1 MAKKPLSLLYIVLM
15 YTLPRKKSTMQRRY
29 FLSASTAALA
39 TANAAPSDVVT
50 LAVIGV
56 NGMGHGH
63 VRNMVKRPDARIAT
77 LCDIDQSVA
86 ERAGQTVQK
95 ETGRTP
101 KLETDFRRVLED
113 KAIEAVVIATP
124 HHWHAPMAIRAM
136 QAGKDVYL
144 EKPASHVFREGRLL
158 IDAARKYKRI
168 AQHGTQMRSS
178 EVTAKAGELLKSGII
193 GEVRMSKA
201 FNCQRH
207 KHRAPVADSSAPA
220 GVNYDMWLGPAADGG
235 FNANKFHGNWNWYRE
250 FGNGDIG
257 GDGIHD
263 LDMARWGLGVTTH
276 PVRITA
282 HGSRT
287 DRTLTGEREFPD
299 NMTVAY
305 QYEDGRVL
313 YYEERAFTGYGT
325 FGFDSV
331 NAFYGTEG
339 YMVFTRRGYFQVYL
353 GAKEEKGPSMR
364 GGGGHPAHLYNFLE
378 CVRTRKEPEVNMEV
392 AHLSCGLVHLG
403 EIGYRTGRVLHFDPK
418 TEKFIKDPEADK
430 LLTKK
435 YRAPW
440 TVPDPV

>member
-1 MAKKPLSLLYIVLM
+1 MLHAKSSSDSACYFEEHAQF
-15 YTLPRKKSTMQRRY
+15 RDRRARLRFKLRMDMERRF

-39 TANAAPSDVVT
+39 VSNAAPSDTVT

-63 VRNMVKRPDARIAT
+63 VRNFVKRSDVRIAT
-77 LCDIDQSVA
+77 LCDIDQAVA

-101 KLETDFRRVLED
+101 KLEGDFRRVLED
-113 KAIEAVVIATP
+113 KSIQAVVIATP

-158 IDAARKYKRI
+158 IDAARKYNRI
-168 AQHGTQMRSS
+168 VQHGTQMRSS
-178 EVTAKAGELLKSGII
+178 EVSAKAGELLKSGVI

-207 KHRAPVADSSAPA
+207 KHRAPAASTAPPE
-220 GVNYDMWLGPAADGG
+220 GVNYDMWLGPAADRP

-287 DRTLTGEREFPD
+287 DGTLSGEREFPD

-313 YYEERAFTGYGT
+313 YYEDRAWTSYGT

-353 GAKEEKGPSMR
+353 GAKEEKGPTMR
-364 GGGGHPAHLYNFLE
+364 GSGGHPAHLYNFIE
-378 CVRTRKEPEVNMEV
+378 SVRTRKEPEANMEV
-392 AHLSCGLVHLG
+392 AHLMGWAPKMRQAVKTQPSSNG
-403 EIGYRTGRVLHFDPK
+403 ELSHGIIT
-418 TEKFIKDPEADK
+418 
-430 LLTKK
+430 
-435 YRAPW
+435 
-440 TVPDPV
+440 

>member
-1 MAKKPLSLLYIVLM
+1 
-15 YTLPRKKSTMQRRY
+15 
-29 FLSASTAALA
+29 
-39 TANAAPSDVVT
+39 
-50 LAVIGV
+50 
-56 NGMGHGH
+56 MGHVH
-63 VRNMVKRPDARIAT
+63 VKNLVKRPDARVAT
-77 LCDIDQSVA
+77 ICDIDQSAA

-101 KLETDFRRVLED
+101 KLERDFRNVLED
-113 KAIEAVVIATP
+113 KSIDAVLIATP

-136 QAGKDVYL
+136 QMGKDVYL
-144 EKPASHVFREGRLL
+144 EKPASHCFREGRLL
-158 IDAARKYKRI
+158 VNAVRKYRRI
-168 AQHGTQMRSS
+168 VQHGTQMRSS
-178 EVTAKAGELLKSGII
+178 EVTARAGELLKSGVI

-207 KHRAPVADSSAPA
+207 THKMPVANTPVPA
-220 GVNYDMWLGPAADGG
+220 GVDYDLWLGPASDHP
-235 FNANKFHGNWNWYRE
+235 FNENRFHKNWHWYRE

-276 PVRITA
+276 PIRITA
-282 HGSRT
+282 HGSST

-313 YYEERAFTGYGT
+313 YYEERAFTPYGT
-325 FGFDSV
+325 FGYDSV

-353 GAKEEKGPSMR
+353 GPKDEKGPTLR
-364 GGGGHPAHLYNFLE
+364 GGGGHPIHLYKFLDS
-378 CVRTRKEPEVNMEV
+378 VRTRTEPETNMEV

-418 TEKFIKDPEADK
+418 TEKFINDPNADA